1 MKSPTIFTALMVLT
15 LAISQIACNVNET
28 GFKKTETGL
37 EYRLVEKGSGTNQP
51 KIGDLMIMDILYK
64 TAGDSV
70 LFDSK
75 SKSDSFS
82 VALVPPTFTGGVEE
96 GFAMMHV
103 GDSMLFKTSAD
114 SVFLKTFFHPALPE
128 YIQKGSQLT
137 FQVRL
142 KKIISKRVADSLSL
156 ALDVQLRS
164 EEFDRID
171 MFLKK
176 EDMDVTPTKNGVYI
190 KTLKAGKGIFAA
202 TGDSVYV
209 LYKGMTLDGTVF
221 DEASDPAKPL
231 KIVNG
236 IGMVIPGWDEAIPYL
251 ALGSKSKIVVPS
263 DLAYGAKGYGG
274 IPGYTTLVFDMEILK
289 IIKKSK

>member
-1 MKSPTIFTALMVLT
+1 MISSKHLIPIIAAVFAVLHM
-15 LAISQIACNVNET
+15 ACNVNES
-28 GFKKTETGL
+28 GFKETESGL
-37 EYRLVEKGSGTNQP
+37 QYLLVEKGSGTYEP

-64 TAGDSV
+64 SAADSV

-82 VALVPPTFTGGVEE
+82 VALVQATFRGGVEE

-103 GDSMLFKTSAD
+103 GDSMLFKVSAD
-114 SVFLKTFFHPALPE
+114 SVFLKTFFHPTLPE

-142 KKIISKRVADSLSL
+142 KKIIPKKVADSLSL
-156 ALDVQLRS
+156 SLDVQLRS
-164 EEFDRID
+164 EEFERID
-171 MFLKK
+171 VFLKK
-176 EDMDVTPTKNGVYI
+176 EDMDVTPTKNGAYI
-190 KTLKAGKGIFAA
+190 KTIKSGNGVFAEA
-202 TGDSVYV
+202 GDSVYV

-221 DEASDPAKPL
+221 DESTDPAQPL
-231 KIVNG
+231 KIVTG
-236 IGMVIPGWDEAIPYL
+236 VGMVIQGWDEAIPFL
-251 ALGSKSKIVVPS
+251 AVGSKSKIVIPS

-274 IPGYTTLVFDMEILK
+274 LPGYATLVFDMEILK